1 MPNGDM
7 LSLMNKAKTEIP
19 SSSETGHA
27 PGIIWAREPRRKQGQ
42 HPPLSREHIVR
53 AAIDLADAEGIQ
65 ALSFRR
71 MAAKLGVSTMA
82 LYWYV
87 ESKEDVLDLMV
98 DAVYA
103 EMAFSQPSSGSWR
116 TDCMMLAT
124 QVRKVMRSHPWL
136 ASLSS
141 NRPLLGPNALKLHEC
156 VLTTLSALAL
166 DKSMTLA
173 IAEMIGVYVR
183 GFVQKELGEAE
194 ARRRSG
200 LSEDEWRV
208 SVAPYIQKQVIEST
222 DYPSLAQFFL
232 HAQEWD
238 DDKRF
243 TFGLT
248 CLLDGVVTQVLQ
260 ARGKEQDQ

>member
-1 MPNGDM
+1 
-7 LSLMNKAKTEIP
+7 MNKAKTETQ
-19 SSSETGHA
+19 SSSETSKKTGN
-27 PGIIWAREPRRKQGQ
+27 IWLREPRRKQGQ
-42 HPPLSREHIVR
+42 HPLLSRGHIVR
-53 AAIDLADAEGIQ
+53 AAIDIADMEGIQ
-65 ALSFRR
+65 ALSIRHV
-71 MAAKLGVSTMA
+71 AAKLGVSTMA

-98 DAVYA
+98 DTVYA
-103 EMAFSQPSSGSWR
+103 EITFSQLPSESWR

-156 VLTTLSALAL
+156 LLATLSALAL

-183 GFVQKELGEAE
+183 GFVQKELGESE

-200 LSEDEWRV
+200 LSEEEWRV
-208 SVAPYIQKQVIEST
+208 SVAPYIQKQVVESPH
-222 DYPSLAQFFL
+222 YPQLAQYFL

-243 TFGLT
+243 MFGLT

-260 ARGKEQDQ
+260 ARGKAQEQ

>member
-1 MPNGDM
+1 MIYS
-7 LSLMNKAKTEIP
+7 LLMNKTKTETQ
-19 SSSETGHA
+19 SSSETSQK
-27 PGIIWAREPRRKQGQ
+27 PGIFWAREPRRKQGQ
-42 HPPLSREHIVR
+42 HPHLSREHIVR
-53 AAIDLADAEGIQ
+53 AAIEIADEEGIQ

-87 ESKEDVLDLMV
+87 DSKEDVLDLMV

-103 EMAFSQPSSGSWR
+103 EMTFPQPSSESWWA
-116 TDCMMLAT
+116 DCMILAT
-124 QVRKVMRSHPWL
+124 QVRKVMQRHPWL
-136 ASLSS
+136 ASLSN

-156 VLTTLSALAL
+156 LLTTLSTLAL

-194 ARRRSG
+194 ARYRSG

-208 SVAPYIQKQVIEST
+208 SVAPYIQKHVIESS
-222 DYPSLAQFFL
+222 DYPTLAQFFL
-232 HAQEWD
+232 HAEEWD

-260 ARGKEQDQ
+260 ARWKEQDQ